1 MSWAQLGLAEE
12 AATNVLTLIEGIEAE
27 ELWRSRLTRQ
37 EVKRQLLDLAN
48 SLGPLQSTL
57 HGLLPELD
65 WNAWA
70 TTVRQLQNSSTEN
83 EALWFAASALT
94 PATLMWLRFYREREP
109 QLFAFKL

>member
-1 MSWAQLGLAEE
+1 MTWAKLSLVEE

-37 EVKRQLLDLAN
+37 EVKQQLLDLAN
-48 SLGPLQSTL
+48 SLGHLQSTL
-57 HGLLPELD
+57 HTLLPELD
-65 WNAWA
+65 WDAWA
-70 TTVRQLQNSSTEN
+70 TTVGQLQDSSTEN

-94 PATLMWLRFYREREP
+94 PATLMWLRLYRQHEP